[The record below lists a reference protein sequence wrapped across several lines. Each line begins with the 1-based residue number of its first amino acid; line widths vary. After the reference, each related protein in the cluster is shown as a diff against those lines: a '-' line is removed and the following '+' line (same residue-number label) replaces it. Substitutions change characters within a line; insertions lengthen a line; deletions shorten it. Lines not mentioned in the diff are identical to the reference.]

1 MYLIKSKS
9 KPSPSGPAD
18 RELSTSRQ
26 QTNQNRTER
35 KRPGRSYGEKKT
47 RDALHLKVRDGRRG
61 DKNRGTNTQ
70 NKENKEQVGGGQ
82 KRSWRLIFEFWWRRA
97 EPIRVADWDCDHWLS
112 SSGPVSVSML
122 LLSVSE
128 ASVCSVDMDEM
139 SLADEDWEAEPDT
152 TSDTRERRD
161 SHDTEFT
168 GGPSPTVTWSM
179 KKKKKKKRQRIMEVA
194 AAPTWT
200 VFFHQSVLVPFL
212 PVDHFLINKL
222 CRKQEMLSLC
232 TKRTAW
238 QNL

>member
-35 KRPGRSYGEKKT
+35 KTTRSLVRWKT
-47 RDALHLKVRDGRRG
+47 CVALHLNVRDGRRG
-61 DKNRGTNTQ
+61 DTNRGTNTQ

-161 SHDTEFT
+161 SHDRVQWRS
-168 GGPSPTVTWSM
+168 SPTVTWSM
-179 KKKKKKKRQRIMEVA
+179 KEKRKRQKIMEVA